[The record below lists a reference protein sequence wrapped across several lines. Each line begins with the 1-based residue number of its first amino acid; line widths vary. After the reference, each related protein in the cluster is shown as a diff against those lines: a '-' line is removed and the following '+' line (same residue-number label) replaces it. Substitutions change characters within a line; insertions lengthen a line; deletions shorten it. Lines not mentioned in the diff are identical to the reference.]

1 MGVIPLEKD
10 SIFDMS
16 FPIRKTVI
24 CSFALTKYSANS
36 LDLQERSPMN
46 RLQVIFLAT
55 SMTTLIQVTYAPEKM
70 TNAVV
75 SLRPPVFLFTYIHAI
90 LCEPKP
96 NILQSP
102 D

>member
-16 FPIRKTVI
+16 FPIAKTVI
-24 CSFALTKYSANS
+24 CSFALRKYSANS

-55 SMTTLIQVTYAPEKM
+55 SMTTLNQVTLAPEKM
-70 TNAVV
+70 TNAVI
-75 SLRPPVFLFTYIHAI
+75 SLRPPCFPLY
-90 LCEPKP
+90 LYPCYP
-96 NILQSP
+96 L
-102 D
+102 